1 MLLVNFLII
10 VKCLVSEDNEGA
22 LLEILGSLLVDVL
35 LDLNPNRL
43 KLFVNKIFRPAWRA
57 RLVTEL
63 THENELLKDAEVG
76 TLSTSARTGIVYDV
90 RKEVVIIFSSHFF

>member
-43 KLFVNKIFRPAWRA
+43 KLFVNKILRPA
-57 RLVTEL
+57 
-63 THENELLKDAEVG
+63 
-76 TLSTSARTGIVYDV
+76 
-90 RKEVVIIFSSHFF
+90 